1 LRQPPETPLL
11 PAWQTE
17 SNTGIERWLPRVILG
32 GMMTLVLS
40 LVIGMGAYYVYRHQ
54 QATTDQIAQIAERAV
69 GDRER
74 LLANEIAFLA
84 QQLKADRSEF
94 SSTLE
99 ERLRQ
104 HTRDQLDMIRA
115 LYNAA
120 QTKVSPDQVEAFVL
134 EAIRPIRS
142 LNGTGSDFIISQ
154 DGTALRFPLDLQLEG
169 RSVVGLQDDT
179 GFAFADELRRASR
192 LDRGE
197 NTVRF
202 RWHPSGE
209 SEAMADAIAYV
220 QAFEPLDWTVGSSE
234 FIHVAYADL
243 RNRMLDAL
251 SARANSDVAST
262 TTFDRNTLLVLDRDA
277 RLIVAPKAVMRA
289 ADTGASHP
297 LLRHLE
303 RLSAASLRGGGS
315 VKFES
320 PPTATQPA
328 HHFLAYASIPDEWG
342 WTLVSVSP
350 LDQIDA
356 LIDSERQAISAA
368 TFEDFRVTAM
378 IMLTVTT
385 IAILLSLLFY
395 RWIEARFQHY
405 HTDIANRNQ
414 ALNENAQEL
423 RLSAQVFEASKEAI
437 AILDHR
443 FRIVSVNPAL
453 ERISGFARSS
463 LIGRHC
469 ADLLTDGFTDSR
481 VWLTTA
487 AEIQREGHWTGEL
500 ELMRPSGNAYP
511 AWVSVG
517 EVTNDAGEATHFVVS
532 ISDISEQKRTEQR
545 LRHLAEYD
553 ALTNLPNRVLLLD
566 RMTSAIQAARRHGHH
581 LAVLFIDLDRF
592 KNIND
597 SLGHAVGDEL
607 LRQVAHRLS
616 GIVRGSDTVSRLGGD
631 EFVVLLCE
639 LDTAGRAATI
649 ASKMIAS
656 LAAPFS
662 LDGHELTITPSI
674 GITVFPEDGDNR
686 DILLKNADAA
696 MYHAKENGRNG
707 YQFFTGELNERAQLR
722 LELENDLRRAL
733 SRHEFALTYQPQFNL
748 RTGQLVGAEALVRWH
763 HPERGMIPP
772 DQFIPIAEETGLI
785 APLGAWILRQ
795 ACANGQKWRNEGLPD
810 ISIAVNVSAMQVRRG
825 NFDAVVLEALS
836 ETGFPP
842 DLLELEVTES
852 ALMTNQE
859 HVSNTLKSIQSLGV
873 KLAIDDF
880 GTGYSSLGY
889 LKRFSLDKLKI
900 DRSFINDLPDDKEDA
915 HLTRAIIGIGHNL
928 DMKVIAEGVETEAQE
943 AFLSELGCDLAQGYL
958 YAKPLSRTDF
968 RQMQIDLHYQA
979 TSNPASSTA

>member
-1 LRQPPETPLL
+1 MRQPPESP
-11 PAWQTE
+11 PRAAWQTD
-17 SNTGIERWLPRVILG
+17 STTGIERWLPRVILG

-54 QATTDQIAQIAERAV
+54 QATSDQIREIAERAIAN
-69 GDRER
+69 RER
-74 LLANEIAFLA
+74 LLAGEIDYLSQELKTHRARFATDLQDALRQRTDEQHDLISALYHAVQGEIAPA
-84 QQLKADRSEF
+84 QIETF
-94 SSTLE
+94 
-99 ERLRQ
+99 
-104 HTRDQLDMIRA
+104 I
-115 LYNAA
+115 
-120 QTKVSPDQVEAFVL
+120 L
-134 EAIRPIRS
+134 EAIRPLRNLDGAGAGFVI
-142 LNGTGSDFIISQ
+142 GQ
-154 DGTALRFPLDLQLEG
+154 DGTALHFPLAPQLEG
-169 RSVVGLQDDT
+169 QHLTGLRDDT
-179 GFAFADELRRASR
+179 GLAFADEFRRIAA
-192 LDRGE
+192 DE
-197 NTVRF
+197 NAAHSVRF
-202 RWHPSGE
+202 RWHPRGE
-209 SEAMADAIAYV
+209 NEAMADAVAYV
-220 QAFEPLDWTVGSSE
+220 RIVEPLGWTIGNSE
-234 FIHVAYADL
+234 FVHAAYASL
-243 RNRMLDAL
+243 RTRMLEQL
-251 SARANSDVAST
+251 SARANNKAASGSSVDSDV
-262 TTFDRNTLLVLDRDA
+262 LMVLDRDSH
-277 RLIVAPKAVMRA
+277 LIAAPAPLMRA
-289 ADTGASHP
+289 ALAENSHP
-297 LLRHLE
+297 LLRNVS
-303 RLSAASLRGGGS
+303 RFADASLRGGGV
-315 VKFES
+315 VKFEV
-320 PPTATQPA
+320 PPTSAQPSRRY
-328 HHFLAYASIPDEWG
+328 LAYASMPDEWG
-342 WTLVSVSP
+342 WTLVSISP

-356 LIDSERQAISAA
+356 LVAEERQSISTA
-368 TFEDFRVTAM
+368 TANDFRLTAL
-378 IMLTVTT
+378 IMLAVTT
-385 IAILLSLLFY
+385 IAILLSVLFY

-405 HTDIANRNQ
+405 HTDIASRNR
-414 ALNENAQEL
+414 ALSENAQEL

-453 ERISGFARSS
+453 ERISGFTRSG

-481 VWLTTA
+481 IWLTTA

-500 ELMRPSGNAYP
+500 ELVRPSGSAYP

-517 EVTNDAGEATHFVVS
+517 EVTNDAGHATHFVVS
-532 ISDISEQKRTEQR
+532 ISDISDQKRTEQR

-553 ALTNLPNRVLLLD
+553 ALTSLPNRVLLLD
-566 RMTSAIQAARRHGHH
+566 RMANAILSARRHGHH

-631 EFVVLLCE
+631 EFVVLLTE
-639 LDTAGRAATI
+639 LDTPGRAATI
-649 ASKMIAS
+649 ASKMISS
-656 LAAPFS
+656 LAAPFY

-707 YQFFTGELNERAQLR
+707 YQFFTSELNERAQLR

-733 SRHEFALTYQPQFNL
+733 SRHEFALAFQPQFDL
-748 RTGQLVGAEALVRWH
+748 RSGQLVGAEALVRWH

-785 APLGAWILRQ
+785 VPLGAWILRQ
-795 ACANGQKWRNEGLPD
+795 ACANGQKWRDEGLPD
-810 ISIAVNVSAMQVRRG
+810 ITIAVNVSAMQVRRG
-825 NFDAVVLEALS
+825 QFDAVVLEALS

-852 ALMTNQE
+852 ALMTNQD
-859 HVSNTLKSIQSLGV
+859 HVSSTLKAVQSLGV

-900 DRSFINDLPDDKEDA
+900 DRSFIDDLPDDKEDA

-958 YAKPLSRTDF
+958 YARPLSRTDF

-979 TSNPASSTA
+979 TSKPASSTA